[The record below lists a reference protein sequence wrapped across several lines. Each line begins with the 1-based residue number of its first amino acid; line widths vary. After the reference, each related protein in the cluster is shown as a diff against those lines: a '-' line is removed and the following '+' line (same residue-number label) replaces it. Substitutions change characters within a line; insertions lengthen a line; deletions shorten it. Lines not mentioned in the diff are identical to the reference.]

1 MRSTPS
7 SRGRVRLFLP
17 LFVLLAMLGA
27 CAETNIAAT
36 VIKEIAPPPPTG
48 TYKVGSPYEINGVW
62 YYPEENPYYDEEGI
76 ASWYGDPFHGRQTA
90 NGEIYDMNELTA
102 AHKTLPMPVYVRV
115 TNLENG
121 RSLVLKVNDRG
132 PFVSGRII
140 DVSRRAAQLLG
151 FQLQGIA
158 RVRVQVVDY
167 ETGLT
172 YAEQGNFPPAEE
184 ELLIVQD
191 VELTEMQI
199 SGERF
204 VQIGAYG
211 DADNAYVVS
220 DALTDVGDVQV
231 HRVVSGDSTLY
242 RVRLGPY
249 ASEQDAEVARRAV
262 EIRGYPE
269 AVIAVDP

>member
-7 SRGRVRLFLP
+7 SRGRVRLFLS
-17 LFVLLAMLGA
+17 LIGLLTFLGA

-36 VIKEIAPPPPTG
+36 VIKELVPPPPTG

-121 RSLVLKVNDRG
+121 RSLILKVNDRG

-140 DVSRRAAQLLG
+140 DVSRRAAQLLD

-172 YAEQGNFPPAEE
+172 YAEQGTVPPADE
-184 ELLIVQD
+184 ELLIVQN
-191 VELTEMQI
+191 VELTEIQI

-211 DADNAYVVS
+211 DADNAHVVS
-220 DALTDVGDVQV
+220 DALTDVGPVQV
-231 HRVVSGDSTLY
+231 HRVVSGSSTLY

-269 AVIAVDP
+269 AVIVVDP